1 MKIGYA
7 RVSTVDQNLVRQ
19 IVRLKE
25 EQVDLIYKEKLSGR
39 DMERPQLKRLLK
51 RLTSEDE
58 VYVVSLDRLGRNS
71 DDITRII
78 NQITIKGAFLNV
90 LDLPTFEGIKDH
102 NLKRL
107 LTNLILEIKKYDA
120 EQERKMIRERQR
132 QGIEQAK
139 LAGKYK
145 GKRIQYSADSP
156 KKKNREI
163 YFKTIEMLKNGIP
176 KTKIANRLGI
186 SKQTVYN
193 ILRRDQGYL
202 DF

>member
-7 RVSTVDQNLVRQ
+7 RVSTIDQNLVRQ
-19 IVRLKE
+19 IVRLRK
-25 EQVDLIYKEKLSGR
+25 EQVDLIYKEKLSGKN
-39 DMERPQLKRLLK
+39 MERPQLKRLLK

-120 EQERKMIRERQR
+120 EQEREMIRERQR
-132 QGIEQAK
+132 QGIELAK

-145 GKRIQYSADSP
+145 GKKVQYCADSP
-156 KKKNREI
+156 KKQNREI
-163 YFKTIEMLKNGIP
+163 YFKTIEMSKKGIP
-176 KTKIANRLGI
+176 KTKIADRLGI

-193 ILRRDQGYL
+193 ILRRDQE
-202 DF
+202 

>member
-193 ILRRDQGYL
+193 ILRRDQG
-202 DF
+202 

>member
-25 EQVDLIYKEKLSGR
+25 EQVDLIYKEKLSGK

-145 GKRIQYSADSP
+145 GKGIQYSADSP

-193 ILRRDQGYL
+193 ILRRDQG
-202 DF
+202 

>member
-25 EQVDLIYKEKLSGR
+25 EQVDLIYKEKLSGK

-90 LDLPTFEGIKDH
+90 LDLPTFEGIMDH

-120 EQERKMIRERQR
+120 EQERKMMRERQR
-132 QGIEQAK
+132 LGIAQAK

-193 ILRRDQGYL
+193 ILRRDQG
-202 DF
+202 

>member
-25 EQVDLIYKEKLSGR
+25 EQVDLIYKEKLSGK

-58 VYVVSLDRLGRNS
+58 VYVVSLDRLGMNS
-71 DDITRII
+71 DDITRNI

-90 LDLPTFEGIKDH
+90 LELPTFEGIKDH

-193 ILRRDQGYL
+193 ILRRDQG
-202 DF
+202 

>member
-25 EQVDLIYKEKLSGR
+25 EQVDLIYKEKLSGK
-39 DMERPQLKRLLK
+39 DMERPQLKCLLK

-193 ILRRDQGYL
+193 ILRRDQG
-202 DF
+202 

>member
-25 EQVDLIYKEKLSGR
+25 EQVDLIYKEKLSGK

-193 ILRRDQGYL
+193 VLRRDQG
-202 DF
+202 

>member
-25 EQVDLIYKEKLSGR
+25 EQVDLIYKEKLSGK

-193 ILRRDQGYL
+193 ILRRDQGL
-202 DF
+202 T

>member
-25 EQVDLIYKEKLSGR
+25 EQVDLIYKEKLSGK

-78 NQITIKGAFLNV
+78 NQITIKVAFLNV

-193 ILRRDQGYL
+193 ILRRDQG
-202 DF
+202 

>member
-25 EQVDLIYKEKLSGR
+25 EQVDLIYKEKLSGK

-107 LTNLILEIKKYDA
+107 LTSLILEIKKYDA

-193 ILRRDQGYL
+193 ILRRDQG
-202 DF
+202 

>member
-7 RVSTVDQNLVRQ
+7 QVSTVDQNLVRQ
-19 IVRLKE
+19 IVLLKE
-25 EQVDLIYKEKLSGR
+25 EQVDLIYKEKLSGK

-102 NLKRL
+102 NLKGL

-145 GKRIQYSADSP
+145 GKKIQYSADSP
-156 KKKNREI
+156 KKRI
-163 YFKTIEMLKNGIP
+163 GRF
-176 KTKIANRLGI
+176 I
-186 SKQTVYN
+186 SKQSKC
-193 ILRRDQGYL
+193 
-202 DF
+202 

>member
-7 RVSTVDQNLVRQ
+7 RVSTIGQNLTRQ
-19 IVRLKE
+19 ITRLKQE
-25 EQVDLIYKEKLSGR
+25 KLDLIYQEKMSGK
-39 DMERPQLKRLLK
+39 DMERPQLKKLLK
-51 RLTSEDE
+51 ELTDGDE
-58 VYVVSLDRLGRNS
+58 VYVISLDRLGRNN

-90 LDLPTFEGIKDH
+90 LDLPSFEGVKDH

-139 LAGKYK
+139 LVGKYK
-145 GKRIQYSADSP
+145 GKKIQYCANAA
-156 KKKNREI
+156 KKENREV
-163 YFKTIEMLKNGIP
+163 YFKVIEMFNKKIS
-176 KTKIANRLGI
+176 KVKIANTLGI
-186 SKQTVYN
+186 SRQTVYN
-193 ILRRDQGYL
+193 ILRRNQQ
-202 DF
+202 

>member
-25 EQVDLIYKEKLSGR
+25 EQVDLIYKEKLSGK

-139 LAGKYK
+139 LTGKYK

-193 ILRRDQGYL
+193 ILRRDQG
-202 DF
+202 

>member
-25 EQVDLIYKEKLSGR
+25 EQVDLIYKEKLSGK

-193 ILRRDQGYL
+193 ILRRDQG
-202 DF
+202 

>member
-7 RVSTVDQNLVRQ
+7 RVSTVDQNLTRQ

-25 EQVDLIYKEKLSGR
+25 ERGDVIYKEKLSGK

-51 RLTSEDE
+51 GLNAEDE

-90 LDLPTFEGIKDH
+90 LDLPTFEGVKDH

-132 QGIEQAK
+132 QGIKQAK
-139 LAGKYK
+139 LAGKYT
-145 GKRIQYSADSP
+145 GKKIQYCANSP
-156 KKKNREI
+156 RKRNREV
-163 YFKTIEMLKNGIP
+163 YFRTLKMIKEGIP
-176 KTKIANRLGI
+176 KTKIANILGI

-193 ILRRDQGYL
+193 ILKRDQGEP
-202 DF
+202 

>member
-1 MKIGYA
+1 
-7 RVSTVDQNLVRQ
+7 
-19 IVRLKE
+19 
-25 EQVDLIYKEKLSGR
+25 
-39 DMERPQLKRLLK
+39 
-51 RLTSEDE
+51 
-58 VYVVSLDRLGRNS
+58 
-71 DDITRII
+71 
-78 NQITIKGAFLNV
+78 
-90 LDLPTFEGIKDH
+90 
-102 NLKRL
+102 
-107 LTNLILEIKKYDA
+107 
-120 EQERKMIRERQR
+120 MIRERQR

-193 ILRRDQGYL
+193 ILRRDQG
-202 DF
+202 

>member
-25 EQVDLIYKEKLSGR
+25 EQVDLIYKEKLSGK
-39 DMERPQLKRLLK
+39 DMERPQLTRLLK

-193 ILRRDQGYL
+193 ILRRDQG
-202 DF
+202 

>member
-25 EQVDLIYKEKLSGR
+25 EQVDLIYKEKLSGK

-156 KKKNREI
+156 KKKNQEI

-193 ILRRDQGYL
+193 ILRRDQG
-202 DF
+202 

>member
-7 RVSTVDQNLVRQ
+7 RVSTVDQNLERQ

-25 EQVDLIYKEKLSGR
+25 EQVDLIYKEKLSGK

-193 ILRRDQGYL
+193 ILRRNQG
-202 DF
+202 

>member
-7 RVSTVDQNLVRQ
+7 RVSIVDQNLVRQ

-25 EQVDLIYKEKLSGR
+25 EQVDLIYKEKLSGK

-78 NQITIKGAFLNV
+78 NQITITGAFLNV

-193 ILRRDQGYL
+193 ILRRDQG
-202 DF
+202 

>member
-25 EQVDLIYKEKLSGR
+25 EQVDLIYKEKLSGK

-107 LTNLILEIKKYDA
+107 LTNLILE
-120 EQERKMIRERQR
+120 R
-132 QGIEQAK
+132 
-139 LAGKYK
+139 
-145 GKRIQYSADSP
+145 
-156 KKKNREI
+156 
-163 YFKTIEMLKNGIP
+163 
-176 KTKIANRLGI
+176 
-186 SKQTVYN
+186 
-193 ILRRDQGYL
+193 
-202 DF
+202 